1 MPFPKSEP
9 KVVVFGRG
17 HMGKTVP
24 VFLRGLLLP
33 FCVPNLPGVRITGP
47 FQTDAIKQSFGPN
60 ILGRSGS
67 FVKGGSGFTALGSN
81 DVLDGA
87 GKGPSPK
94 TQLHYLSSR
103 GPGPG

>member
-1 MPFPKSEP
+1 MPFPKGES

-17 HMGKTVP
+17 YTGKTVP
-24 VFLRGLLLP
+24 IFLRGFLLP
-33 FCVPNLPGVRITGP
+33 FYVPNLPGVRITDP
-47 FQTDAIKQSFGPN
+47 FQTDTIKQSFGPN

-67 FVKGGSGFTALGSN
+67 LTKGGSGFTALGPN

-94 TQLHYLSSR
+94 TQLHYLST
-103 GPGPG
+103 GC